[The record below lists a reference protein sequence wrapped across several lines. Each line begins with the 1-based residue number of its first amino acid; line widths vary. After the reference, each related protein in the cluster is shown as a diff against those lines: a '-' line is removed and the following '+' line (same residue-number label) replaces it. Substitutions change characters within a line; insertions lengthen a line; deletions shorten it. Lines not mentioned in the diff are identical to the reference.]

1 MFVWLSPPIKAK
13 HCVKKKFMN
22 GIEFDN
28 TNARSKSTFFK
39 HYKGKWLFITKSAI
53 SSKNIY
59 APHKVWSLFENLFES
74 LVGNKKIKYEKTKYI
89 YFFLSKLSFHISS
102 H

>member
-1 MFVWLSPPIKAK
+1 MELSLITQMQDQSQHFSNIARANGFSLPKVQYPP
-13 HCVKKKFMN
+13 
-22 GIEFDN
+22 
-28 TNARSKSTFFK
+28 TTF
-39 HYKGKWLFITKSAI
+39 
-53 SSKNIY
+53 Y
-59 APHKVWSLFENLFES
+59 APHKVWSLFES